1 MAPFVCLSLP
11 AAAAAPLAGHEVPH
25 PGPPRDVRRGGGG
38 RPREGGLRGGRAVL
52 SAASPHGLAP
62 PRPTP
67 WGSSVTAK
75 PFPSWKRKS
84 EVEGSDRVEHERMG
98 AAGIP
103 HGTAEPEAVSGFWA
117 LPGSRALHVSVEKR
131 VDQFLA
137 WLGFLSPGWVFCPPC
152 VGLSPRFAP
161 VCCPPALPACREVRL
176 GRGWWWLQGCKAG
189 STGLTSIPPPL
200 PQLPFS
206 FAFFLGA
213 V

>member
-84 EVEGSDRVEHERMG
+84 EVEGSDRAEHERMG

-103 HGTAEPEAVSGFWA
+103 HGTAEPEAVSGFGA

-137 WLGFLSPGWVFCPPC
+137 WLGFLSPGWVFCPPLRGAEPPIC
-152 VGLSPRFAP
+152 PR
-161 VCCPPALPACREVRL
+161 VLPPGSA
-176 GRGWWWLQGCKAG
+176 GMQRGEAG
-189 STGLTSIPPPL
+189 TGLVVAAGL
-200 PQLPFS
+200 
-206 FAFFLGA
+206 
-213 V
+213 